1 MPPKTKATRKAPAK
15 GRVGKESF
23 TLVPEED
30 MQFSVHEL
38 CSNIKQGTLDPKDL
52 TDVQLDACIEY
63 LKYEL
68 GHTHLEIA
76 EFLKRHRNTI
86 STHCKVIEDRQAKA
100 LAEKGIDKFKIA
112 FRLYTVTEMVM
123 ANARK
128 KGDYRL
134 MMDAYHKMIE
144 KYQSLGVLYEAP
156 KKHEVS
162 GEVEHRHK
170 MLIGHAIEL
179 IQQHPEGD
187 RDKLVRLF
195 AERYGKRPPV
205 QS

>member
-1 MPPKTKATRKAPAK
+1 MARKTKATRKAAK
-15 GRVGKESF
+15 CEPLNIAVS
-23 TLVPEED
+23 EED

-38 CSNIKQGTLDPKDL
+38 CSNIKQGMLDPKDL

-86 STHCKVIEDRQAKA
+86 STHCKAIEDKQARE
-100 LAEKGIDKFKIA
+100 LADKGIDKFKVA
-112 FRLYTVTEMVM
+112 FRLYTVTEMIM

-156 KKHEVS
+156 KRHEVS

-170 MLIGHAIEL
+170 VLIGHAIEL
-179 IQQHPEGD
+179 IQQHPEGA
-187 RDKLVRLF
+187 RDKLVRIF
-195 AERYGKRPPV
+195 AERYGKQPAV